1 MKRLKVLILFVFSLL
16 LLGLS
21 YAIAQPIELRYDDNE
36 VNYFWSD
43 FYPHG
48 AAVKF
53 TPPVVP
59 WKITAV
65 RFLGLLIQR
74 GPPLIFFVELRD
86 KDFNLIYRSSYLASQ
101 FLDNATVEWVT
112 IPISNY
118 TVKGDFYVC
127 IYPRLTIDGPQL
139 WIGADDD
146 KPISGRSFLVD
157 GESGT
162 IIKAWD
168 EKSNAPKNFMIR
180 ALGEAATSLLEL
192 RLTSVRVTTEGAIVS
207 FAVSSKGVILG
218 IEAILHHNVSWTPCE
233 AELKEST
240 LRVLVKGP
248 GNLTVNVRTL
258 DASAGTTILIEGD
271 LWEKYF
277 EIRNAA
283 YLLSLMNSSLSAQLE
298 DAHKKIN
305 LLNETLN
312 EAYIHVSLLEGR
324 IKELL
329 SKVEELNSSLIAE
342 QRAHEEEKEKLLG
355 EATFWKYTS
364 LVSLA
369 FVVAGAFYYLK
380 FKKKAKSKN
389 VEA

>member
-1 MKRLKVLILFVFSLL
+1 
-16 LLGLS
+16 
-21 YAIAQPIELRYDDNE
+21 
-36 VNYFWSD
+36 
-43 FYPHG
+43 
-48 AAVKF
+48 
-53 TPPVVP
+53 
-59 WKITAV
+59 
-65 RFLGLLIQR
+65 
-74 GPPLIFFVELRD
+74 
-86 KDFNLIYRSSYLASQ
+86 
-101 FLDNATVEWVT
+101 
-112 IPISNY
+112 
-118 TVKGDFYVC
+118 
-127 IYPRLTIDGPQL
+127 
-139 WIGADDD
+139 
-146 KPISGRSFLVD
+146 
-157 GESGT
+157 
-162 IIKAWD
+162 
-168 EKSNAPKNFMIR
+168 
-180 ALGEAATSLLEL
+180 
-192 RLTSVRVTTEGAIVS
+192 
-207 FAVSSKGVILG
+207 
-218 IEAILHHNVSWTPCE
+218 
-233 AELKEST
+233 T
-240 LRVLVKGP
+240 LRVLVKEP

-277 EIRNAA
+277 ETKNSA

-342 QRAHEEEKEKLLG
+342 QRAHKEEKEKLLG